1 MWFKKKVTKP
11 GGADLNGY
19 EAINDA
25 LSTRD
30 LVGVT
35 EVTLDSVIDYIGL
48 GPFHVCVFLLT
59 CGGYFAFCTEIMLYI
74 FLSSKL
80 PEQFGISN
88 VEYAILPASSNV
100 CNILGG
106 WSVGA
111 ISDHFGRKWPYAFFV
126 ALIFGFGLGSA
137 FSPSFWVFLGIRAFV
152 SYSIGGVI
160 TCLFPTLLEFLP
172 TKNRGSTMTCVTLCG
187 ALGSCCTAGMAWWLI
202 PAYPVNGWRYLTIA
216 CAVPTF
222 FIFVIRIVFP
232 FESPKF
238 LLHAGKEQQLRQ
250 VIRAML
256 WCHRKNFC
264 EDFGVDLETVR
275 IVKHTQNYESDEI
288 CMENEVHVK
297 TQPASQHTW
306 ARGPLKILELFTK
319 PHRWKTLP
327 LTVAAV
333 CMSVA
338 FWGTSLFIPQYF
350 TRVGIDPYFTTFVSF
365 LAQLPGIALVAII
378 TDWPKV
384 GRLNTM
390 RMYSFL
396 GALFLLVL
404 AFGDNVVVKSV
415 CSVFVYFSLPPL
427 YAVVYTYVSEA
438 YPTAVRASATSYVVL
453 ATCFPGTVSPFISGY
468 LASNSLVWLYPLMWS
483 CVMAVMFVASLCLR
497 YETAGRST
505 DPHL

>member
-1 MWFKKKVTKP
+1 MWFKKKNVKSR
-11 GGADLNGY
+11 GAGVNGY
-19 EAINDA
+19 EAIND
-25 LSTRD
+25 TEPTQD
-30 LVGVT
+30 LADVT
-35 EVTLDSVIDYIGL
+35 EVTLDSLMDYIGL

-80 PEQFGISN
+80 PEQFGVSN
-88 VEYAILPASSNV
+88 LQYAVLPASSNI

-106 WSVGA
+106 WTVGA
-111 ISDHFGRKWPYAFFV
+111 ISDHFGRKWPYAFFM

-137 FSPSFWVFLGIRAFV
+137 FSPSFWVFIAIRAFV

-160 TCLFPTLLEFLP
+160 ACLFPTVLEFLP

-187 ALGSCCTAGMAWWLI
+187 ALGSCCTAGLAWWLI
-202 PAYPVNGWRYLTIA
+202 PTYPIHGWRYLTIA
-216 CAVPTF
+216 CAIPTF
-222 FIFVIRIVFP
+222 FVLLIRIVFP

-238 LLHAGKEQQLRQ
+238 LLHTDKQQQLRQ

-256 WCHRKNFC
+256 WCHRKKFC
-264 EDFGVDLETVR
+264 QDFGVDFESVK
-275 IVKHTQNYESDEI
+275 IVKHVQNG
-288 CMENEVHVK
+288 K
-297 TQPASQHTW
+297 APAPSSKLTW
-306 ARGPLKILELFTK
+306 TKGPLKVLELFTK
-319 PHRWKTLP
+319 RHRWKTLP

-350 TRVGIDPYFTTFVSF
+350 IRVGVDPYFTTFVSF
-365 LAQLPGIALVAII
+365 LAEIPGISLVAIV

-390 RMYSFL
+390 RVYSFL
-396 GALFLLVL
+396 GAVSLLVL
-404 AFGDNVVVKSV
+404 TFGDNVVVKSV
-415 CSVFVYFSLPPL
+415 CSIFVYFSLPPL
-427 YAVVYTYVSEA
+427 YSVVYTYVSEA
-438 YPTAVRASATSYVVL
+438 YPTAVRASATSYVIF
-453 ATCFPGTVSPFISGY
+453 ATCFPGTVSPFLSGY

-505 DPHL
+505 DPREQPFQHV